1 MRRRVLRLGFHLH
14 PKTCWGASWFA
25 DIPAARGME
34 NGMLVLH
41 CPRADLCR
49 QKLSKFLGK
58 GHTPWPPFLI
68 NNSATDRIQGTLS
81 APPQLDQCARA
92 PSPGGEPPTS
102 LRAQS
107 PCVPVSSPS
116 LQMRRHR
123 CAEGEHATKQDIS
136 CHRLDQAGLV

>member
-1 MRRRVLRLGFHLH
+1 MRRRGVLRWASNLH
-14 PKTCWGASWFA
+14 PKTFWGASWFA

-41 CPRADLCR
+41 CPSADLCR
-49 QKLSKFLGK
+49 QKLSKLLGK

-68 NNSATDRIQGTLS
+68 NNSATDRVQGTLS
-81 APPQLDQCARA
+81 VPPQLDQCA
-92 PSPGGEPPTS
+92 PFPGGEHPTS

-116 LQMRRHR
+116 LDGHG
-123 CAEGEHATKQDIS
+123 CSEGEYGTKQGIS
-136 CHRLDQAGLV
+136 CYRLDQADLV